1 MHEASRSAA
10 RAHTHE
16 TFFRFPMERLRA
28 DVARLA
34 LRVLGARLRRD
45 RDGRRVL
52 LICIILFGAAC
63 FLYQFAEFVMA
74 ALFPVFLLAGR
85 PTVAGLAAAALLGGP
100 RWQSGSADWA
110 LCEEHAAPSVCWWYL
125 WSQGCLV
132 NATPLLCMCM
142 WLSGWPSSEMF
153 QRPLSTLL
161 LDTLQPLEDLAGRL
175 PQSRF

>member
-1 MHEASRSAA
+1 MDDI
-10 RAHTHE
+10 HTNI
-16 TFFRFPMERLRA
+16 
-28 DVARLA
+28 ARLP

-45 RDGRRVL
+45 RYGLREFFVGVIL
-52 LICIILFGAAC
+52 LGAAAS
-63 FLYQFAEFVMA
+63 FDLLAERVMA

-161 LDTLQPLEDLAGRL
+161 LDALQPLEDLAGRL